1 MTNVAGASINH
12 NVATLAPHAV
22 VSKLALDNIVA
33 AQALGL
39 VNENAKVR
47 IHQNETDLDCS
58 MSIQGIVSS
67 QTRFSAVA
75 CE

>member
-12 NVATLAPHAV
+12 NDATLAPHAV

-47 IHQNETDLDCS
+47 IHRNETDLDCS
-58 MSIQGIVSS
+58 MSTGNCIIANSLFG
-67 QTRFSAVA
+67 R
-75 CE
+75 CL